1 VSDAA
6 GPGSAHRAT
15 VAVIGGGI
23 AGLAAAWE
31 LSGGAAG
38 PGPGTP
44 AVVVLEA
51 GDRLGGKLRSESF
64 EGRRLDSGPDGFLG
78 RRPEAVALCREIGLD
93 ESLRPI
99 GASGAAVWARG
110 RRRPLPDGLALGIP
124 TKFWPLVR
132 SGILGFGGNVRVLL
146 DVIAPRPDSRGP
158 LGDRAIGPLVARKL
172 GRRVVDTMVDPM
184 IGGIHAGSVADMSA
198 AAVFPV
204 LLAASKQGSFMRSLR
219 RAMAAPPPVATAPP
233 EDPDESAGPAEP
245 EPDTAATEPAPAFYA
260 VEGGFATLV
269 EQLEKVLG
277 DRDVEL
283 RCSSA
288 VQVLQRAGHGPRR
301 WELSL
306 EEGSLEADGIVLA
319 VPPQPAAELLDDHD
333 EEAAGLLRSIDQAS
347 VVLVTFAFDADAVP
361 EDLFGTGLLVPPGS
375 KRPPA
380 DDGDT
385 EFLIT
390 ACTLLSAKWPHLALP
405 GESLVRASAGRMG
418 DERIAE
424 LDDMALQA
432 RMVEE
437 LGLLLGIEAEPRA
450 VRVTRWPGAF
460 PQYRVNHLLRVA
472 GIEAGVRR
480 LPAMTIAGSAY
491 RGVGIPACIGSGR
504 EAARELLGVLA
515 PDGGEAG
522 SGR

>member
-1 VSDAA
+1 
-6 GPGSAHRAT
+6 
-15 VAVIGGGI
+15 
-23 AGLAAAWE
+23 
-31 LSGGAAG
+31 
-38 PGPGTP
+38 
-44 AVVVLEA
+44 
-51 GDRLGGKLRSESF
+51 
-64 EGRRLDSGPDGFLG
+64 
-78 RRPEAVALCREIGLD
+78 
-93 ESLRPI
+93 
-99 GASGAAVWARG
+99 
-110 RRRPLPDGLALGIP
+110 
-124 TKFWPLVR
+124 
-132 SGILGFGGNVRVLL
+132 
-146 DVIAPRPDSRGP
+146 
-158 LGDRAIGPLVARKL
+158 
-172 GRRVVDTMVDPM
+172 
-184 IGGIHAGSVADMSA
+184 
-198 AAVFPV
+198 
-204 LLAASKQGSFMRSLR
+204 
-219 RAMAAPPPVATAPP
+219 
-233 EDPDESAGPAEP
+233 
-245 EPDTAATEPAPAFYA
+245 
-260 VEGGFATLV
+260 LV

-390 ACTLLSAKWPHLALP
+390 ACTLLSPSGPTSPSGGEP
-405 GESLVRASAGRMG
+405 GAGLGRRMG

-480 LPAMTIAGSAY
+480 LPAMNHRRLGLP
-491 RGVGIPACIGSGR
+491 GVGIPACIGSGR